1 MTAKHFTI
9 AIAGNPNCGKTALF
23 NALTGSRQHVG
34 NWPGVTVE
42 KKEGYFELGGRHIR
56 VVDLPGTYAIFANAE
71 DERAAVDYL
80 LSREADLIINI
91 VDATNIERNLFLTSQ
106 LADMHLPM
114 VIAVNMMDIAEHRGI
129 VLDLQALS
137 ETYGIPCIPLSA
149 VSDKSVM
156 NFVGEMAHVLAA
168 PMPLPKPMV
177 YADKVE
183 EAVKLLEPKVAPV
196 AKLLNADDR
205 WVALMYLGNE
215 KSYAD
220 KFAEAGVTIDKAEVT
235 RLLGEEPEFAM
246 AESRY
251 SKSHEVAKAVI
262 ESSRT
267 KKTLSDKI
275 DAVLLNRWAAL
286 PIFLVIMYL
295 VFWIA
300 VTIGSAFIDF
310 FDVLFG
316 AIFVDGLG
324 YVLTDVFHAPGF
336 VSAILADG
344 IGAGIQTVSTF
355 IPVIFFMFLCLSFL
369 EDSGYMAR
377 AAFVAD
383 RFMRFLGLPGRAFV
397 PMMVGF
403 GCGVPGIMGS
413 RVLESKR
420 ERFLTIFLVPF
431 MSCGARLPV
440 YALFAAAFF
449 GKMAGTVV
457 FLLYLA
463 GVLFAIAYG
472 LFLKKSLFQGQASN
486 FVMELPP
493 YHLPKFKS
501 LMIHCW
507 QRLRDYIWRAGKV
520 ITIAVA
526 VLGFLNSFGIVEKMY
541 VDVNGTETEIVKSEE
556 GYQMVK
562 ENEEGEAENV
572 ALPEGFVVDES
583 KISTANEFTAGNG
596 DSENSLLSVIG
607 KAITPVFEP
616 FGVEKENWPA
626 SVSLFTGLLAKEA
639 VIGTMNSLYSMVG
652 ENNSESGI
660 QNSESNENDKV
671 AKLEGESLPLAP
683 ATDAASAAPS
693 SGDTPQRPEASEE
706 SENVIAR
713 SDSAEAIFSPDS
725 SIAAAADSAAL
736 ASNVIPAT
744 EPESGTSEAA
754 PAEAA
759 PAEAPAEETVAEPA
773 EEEKPLIAGIDEC
786 PAEEEEEG
794 GAPDMKG
801 ALLEALG
808 SIPANLAEVF
818 GSLVDP
824 LGTSGEL
831 EGQEAAELKKETL
844 DKITDAKVL
853 TCEEF
858 AAIETF
864 GEEEEDEKTR
874 VAVFEKLAAAGLELS
889 EDEMGAL
896 EEGDLSET
904 ADIYANL
911 RSYFHNPDKD
921 GNPVDGF
928 NWQVFAFLIFILLYV
943 PCLAAMGV
951 VAREIGLG
959 LAILMATVQTLLAWA
974 VAVLLYQVPVGGNTT
989 WIVAAIVVLVGTG
1002 IFLKLFGI
1010 KANKEK
1016 RFED

>member
-1 MTAKHFTI
+1 MAARKLLTI

-23 NALTGSRQHVG
+23 NALTGARQHVG

-42 KKEGYFELGGRHIR
+42 KKEGYFELGDRQIR
-56 VVDLPGTYAIFANAE
+56 LVDLPGTYALFANAE

-80 LSREADLIINI
+80 LSREASLIINI
-91 VDATNIERNLFLTSQ
+91 VDATNLERNLFLTSQ
-106 LADMHLPM
+106 LADMKIPM
-114 VIAVNMMDIAEHRGI
+114 VIAVNMMDIAENRGI
-129 VLDLQALS
+129 QLDLDELS
-137 ETYGIPCIPLSA
+137 DFYGVPCIPLSA
-149 VSDKSVM
+149 VSEKSVT
-156 NFVGEMAHVLAA
+156 NFISQMGHVLAS
-168 PMPLPKPMV
+168 PMPVPKQIA

-183 EAVKLLEPKVAPV
+183 EAVKVLEPKVAPV
-196 AKLLNADDR
+196 AELLATDAR
-205 WVALMYLGNE
+205 WVSLMYLGNQ

-220 KFAEAGVTIDKAEVT
+220 KFAEAGVTLHKADVVKI
-235 RLLGEEPEFAM
+235 LGEEPEFAM
-246 AESRY
+246 AENRY
-251 SKSHEVAKAVI
+251 SIAHEVAGKAVV
-262 ESSRT
+262 EKRA
-267 KKTLSDKI
+267 KKTFSDKL

-324 YVLTDVFHAPGF
+324 YVLGDVLGCPSF
-336 VSAILADG
+336 VTAILADG

-463 GVLFAIAYG
+463 GVLFAVAYG

-520 ITIAVA
+520 ITLAVA

-541 VDVNGTETEIVKSEE
+541 VDVNGTETEIVKSED

-652 ENNSESGI
+652 ENE
-660 QNSESNENDKV
+660 EAAEE
-671 AKLEGESLPLAP
+671 AKPAEEPKAEAP
-683 ATDAASAAPS
+683 A
-693 SGDTPQRPEASEE
+693 PEQ
-706 SENVIAR
+706 V
-713 SDSAEAIFSPDS
+713 
-725 SIAAAADSAAL
+725 AAADSSAADTNK
-736 ASNVIPAT
+736 AAEPAA
-744 EPESGTSEAA
+744 EPAEVAAANDSAVVADSVVADSAAA
-754 PAEAA
+754 PAESAEAVAEVA
-759 PAEAPAEETVAEPA
+759 PA
-773 EEEKPLIAGIDEC
+773 EEKPLIVGIDEC

-794 GAPDMKG
+794 GAPDIKG
-801 ALLEALG
+801 AVLEALG

-818 GSLVDP
+818 GSLTDP
-824 LGTSGEL
+824 LGTTGEL

-853 TCEEF
+853 TCEEY

-874 VAVFEKLAAAGLELS
+874 EAVFAKLAAAGLELS

-911 RSYFHNPDKD
+911 RSYFHNPDKN

-959 LAILMATVQTLLAWA
+959 LAVLMATVQTILAWA
-974 VAVLLYQVPVGGNTT
+974 IAVLLYQVPVGGDAK

-1002 IFLKLFGI
+1002 VFLKLFGM

>member
-1 MTAKHFTI
+1 MAARKLLTI

-23 NALTGSRQHVG
+23 NALTGARQHVG

-42 KKEGYFELGGRHIR
+42 KKEGYFELGDRQIR
-56 VVDLPGTYAIFANAE
+56 LVDLPGTYALFANAE

-80 LSREADLIINI
+80 LSREASLIINI
-91 VDATNIERNLFLTSQ
+91 VDATNLERNLFLTSQ
-106 LADMHLPM
+106 LADMKIPM
-114 VIAVNMMDIAEHRGI
+114 VIAVNMMDIAENRGI
-129 VLDLQALS
+129 QLDLDELS
-137 ETYGIPCIPLSA
+137 DFYGVPCIPLSA
-149 VSDKSVM
+149 VSEKSVT
-156 NFVGEMAHVLAA
+156 NFISQMGHVLAS
-168 PMPLPKPMV
+168 PMPLPKQMV
-177 YADKVE
+177 YGDKVE
-183 EAVKLLEPKVAPV
+183 EAVKVLEPKVAPV
-196 AKLLNADDR
+196 AKLLDADAR
-205 WVALMYLGNE
+205 WVSLMYLGNE

-220 KFAEAGVTIDKAEVT
+220 KFAEAGVKLDKAEVVKI
-235 RLLGEEPEFAM
+235 LGEEPEFAM
-246 AESRY
+246 AENRY
-251 SKSHEVAKAVI
+251 SISHSVAGKATV
-262 ESSRT
+262 SVRT
-267 KKTLSDKI
+267 KKTFSDKL

-324 YVLTDVFHAPGF
+324 YLLGDVLGCPSF
-336 VSAILADG
+336 VTAVLADG

-520 ITIAVA
+520 ITLAVA

-541 VDVNGTETEIVKSEE
+541 VDVDGTATEIVQAED

-583 KISTANEFTAGNG
+583 KVVKSNEFTAGNG

-660 QNSESNENDKV
+660 QNSETNEDGKAAEPEQV
-671 AKLEGESLPLAP
+671 A
-683 ATDAASAAPS
+683 
-693 SGDTPQRPEASEE
+693 
-706 SENVIAR
+706 V
-713 SDSAEAIFSPDS
+713 
-725 SIAAAADSAAL
+725 ADSAATDSVK
-736 ASNVIPAT
+736 ADSTVAAVADSAAT
-744 EPESGTSEAA
+744 DSAVVAAAA
-754 PAEAA
+754 PAEGKA
-759 PAEAPAEETVAEPA
+759 TEPA
-773 EEEKPLIAGIDEC
+773 AEEKPLIAGIDEC

-794 GAPDMKG
+794 GAPDIKG
-801 ALLEALG
+801 AVLEALG

-818 GSLVDP
+818 GSLTDP
-824 LGTSGEL
+824 LGTTGEL

-853 TCEEF
+853 TCEEY

-874 VAVFEKLAAAGLELS
+874 EAVFAKLAAAGLELS

-904 ADIYANL
+904 MDIYANL
-911 RSYFHNPDKD
+911 RSYFHNPDKN

-974 VAVLLYQVPVGGNTT
+974 VAVLLYQVPVGGNVT

-1002 IFLKLFGI
+1002 IFLKLFGM

>member
-1 MTAKHFTI
+1 MAARKLLTI

-23 NALTGSRQHVG
+23 NALTGARQHVG

-42 KKEGYFELGGRHIR
+42 KKEGYFELGDRQIR
-56 VVDLPGTYAIFANAE
+56 LVDLPGTYALFANAE

-80 LSREADLIINI
+80 LSREASLIINI
-91 VDATNIERNLFLTSQ
+91 VDATNLERNLFLTSQ
-106 LADMHLPM
+106 LADMKIPM
-114 VIAVNMMDIAEHRGI
+114 VIAVNMMDIAENRGI
-129 VLDLQALS
+129 QLDLDELS
-137 ETYGIPCIPLSA
+137 DFYGVPCIPLSA
-149 VSDKSVM
+149 VSEKSVT
-156 NFVGEMAHVLAA
+156 NFISQMGHVLAS
-168 PMPLPKPMV
+168 PMPLPKQMV
-177 YADKVE
+177 YGDKVE
-183 EAVKLLEPKVAPV
+183 EAVKVLEPKVAPV
-196 AKLLNADDR
+196 AKLLDADAR
-205 WVALMYLGNE
+205 WVSLMYLGNQ

-220 KFAEAGVTIDKAEVT
+220 KFAEAGVKLDKAEVVKI
-235 RLLGEEPEFAM
+235 LGEEPEFAM
-246 AESRY
+246 AENRY
-251 SKSHEVAKAVI
+251 SISHSVAGKAIV
-262 ESSRT
+262 SARA
-267 KKTLSDKI
+267 KKTFSDKL

-324 YVLTDVFHAPGF
+324 YLLGDVLGCPSF
-336 VSAILADG
+336 VTAVLADG

-520 ITIAVA
+520 ITLAVA

-541 VDVNGTETEIVKSEE
+541 VDVDGKTTEIVQAED

-583 KISTANEFTAGNG
+583 KVVKSNEFTAGNG
-596 DSENSLLSVIG
+596 DSENSLLSTIG

-616 FGVEKENWPA
+616 FGVERENWPA

-652 ENNSESGI
+652 ENAEAPADGSTS
-660 QNSESNENDKV
+660 SATDKV
-671 AKLEGESLPLAP
+671 TEPAEVTVAKEKAEEPAP
-683 ATDAASAAPS
+683 EKVAVADSAATNS
-693 SGDTPQRPEASEE
+693 VKA
-706 SENVIAR
+706 
-713 SDSAEAIFSPDS
+713 DSTV
-725 SIAAAADSAAL
+725 AAADSAAADSAVVADSAA
-736 ASNVIPAT
+736 ASA
-744 EPESGTSEAA
+744 ESAEAVAKAA
-754 PAEAA
+754 PA
-759 PAEAPAEETVAEPA
+759 
-773 EEEKPLIAGIDEC
+773 EEKPLIVGIDEC

-794 GAPDMKG
+794 GAPDIKG
-801 ALLEALG
+801 AVLEALG

-818 GSLVDP
+818 GSLTDP
-824 LGTSGEL
+824 LGTTGEL

-853 TCEEF
+853 TCEEY

-874 VAVFEKLAAAGLELS
+874 EAVFAKLAAAGLELS

-904 ADIYANL
+904 MDIYANL
-911 RSYFHNPDKD
+911 RSYFHNPDKN

-959 LAILMATVQTLLAWA
+959 LAVLMATVQTLLAWA
-974 VAVLLYQVPVGGNTT
+974 VAVLLYQVPVGGNVT

>member
-1 MTAKHFTI
+1 MAARKLLTI

-23 NALTGSRQHVG
+23 NALTGARQHVG

-42 KKEGYFELGGRHIR
+42 KKEGYFELGDRQIR
-56 VVDLPGTYAIFANAE
+56 LVDLPGTYALFANAE

-80 LSREADLIINI
+80 LSREASLIINI
-91 VDATNIERNLFLTSQ
+91 VDATNLERNLFLTSQ
-106 LADMHLPM
+106 LADMKIPM
-114 VIAVNMMDIAEHRGI
+114 VIAVNMMDIAENRGI
-129 VLDLQALS
+129 QLDLDELS
-137 ETYGIPCIPLSA
+137 DFYGVPCIPLSA
-149 VSDKSVM
+149 VSEKSVT
-156 NFVGEMAHVLAA
+156 NFISQMGHVLAS
-168 PMPLPKPMV
+168 PMPVPKQIA

-183 EAVKLLEPKVAPV
+183 EAVKVLEPKVAPV
-196 AKLLNADDR
+196 AELLATDAR
-205 WVALMYLGNE
+205 WVSLMYLGNQ

-220 KFAEAGVTIDKAEVT
+220 KFAEAGVTLHKADVVKI
-235 RLLGEEPEFAM
+235 LGEEPEFAM
-246 AESRY
+246 AENRY
-251 SKSHEVAKAVI
+251 SIAHEVAGKAVV
-262 ESSRT
+262 EKRA
-267 KKTLSDKI
+267 KKTFSDKL

-310 FDVLFG
+310 FDTLFG

-336 VSAILADG
+336 VAAILADG

-463 GVLFAIAYG
+463 GVLFAVAYG

-493 YHLPKFKS
+493 YHLPKVKS

-520 ITIAVA
+520 ITLAVA
-526 VLGFLNSFGIVEKMY
+526 ILGFLNSFGIVEK
-541 VDVNGTETEIVKSEE
+541 
-556 GYQMVK
+556 
-562 ENEEGEAENV
+562 A
-572 ALPEGFVVDES
+572 VDENAP
-583 KISTANEFTAGNG
+583 TNEPAGFEFTAGNG

-639 VIGTMNSLYSMVG
+639 VIGTMNSLYSMAG
-652 ENNSESGI
+652 DEDERTLASSLQTRDER
-660 QNSESNENDKV
+660 DV
-671 AKLEGESLPLAP
+671 AKPEGEGLPLAP
-683 ATDAASAAPS
+683 ATDAASATPS
-693 SGDTPQRPEASEE
+693 SGDTPQRPEASEGS
-706 SENVIAR
+706 SEVAATT
-713 SDSAEAIFSPDS
+713 DSAV
-725 SIAAAADSAAL
+725 AAPDSAATDT
-736 ASNVIPAT
+736 NKVT
-744 EPESGTSEAA
+744 
-754 PAEAA
+754 
-759 PAEAPAEETVAEPA
+759 EPA
-773 EEEKPLIAGIDEC
+773 EVTVPEEKPLIVGIDEC

-794 GAPDMKG
+794 GAPDIKG
-801 ALLEALG
+801 AFLEALG
-808 SIPANLAEVF
+808 SIPENLVAVF
-818 GSLVDP
+818 GRLLDP
-824 LGTSGEL
+824 LETSGKLSE
-831 EGQEAAELKKETL
+831 QEAAELKKETL

-853 TCEEF
+853 TCEEY

-874 VAVFEKLAAAGLELS
+874 EAVFAKLAAAGLELS

-911 RSYFHNPDKD
+911 RSYFHNPDKN

-959 LAILMATVQTLLAWA
+959 LAVLMATVQTILAWA
-974 VAVLLYQVPVGGNTT
+974 VAVLLYQVPVGGDTK
-989 WIVAAIVVLVGTG
+989 WIVAAIVALVGTG
-1002 IFLKLFGI
+1002 IFLKLFGM

>member
-1 MTAKHFTI
+1 MAARKLLTI

-23 NALTGSRQHVG
+23 NALTGARQHVG

-42 KKEGYFELGGRHIR
+42 KKEGYFELGDRQIR
-56 VVDLPGTYAIFANAE
+56 LVDLPGTYALFANAE

-80 LSREADLIINI
+80 LSREASLIINI
-91 VDATNIERNLFLTSQ
+91 VDATNLERNLFLTSQ
-106 LADMHLPM
+106 LADMKIPM
-114 VIAVNMMDIAEHRGI
+114 VIAVNMMDIAENRGI
-129 VLDLQALS
+129 QLDLDELS
-137 ETYGIPCIPLSA
+137 DFYGVPCIPLSA
-149 VSDKSVM
+149 VSEKSVT
-156 NFVGEMAHVLAA
+156 NFISQMGHVLAR
-168 PMPLPKPMV
+168 PMPLPKQMV
-177 YADKVE
+177 YGDKVE
-183 EAVKLLEPKVAPV
+183 EAVKVLEPKVAPV
-196 AKLLNADDR
+196 AKLLDADSR
-205 WVALMYLGNE
+205 WVSLMYLGNE

-220 KFAEAGVTIDKAEVT
+220 KFAEAGVKLDKAEVVKI
-235 RLLGEEPEFAM
+235 LGEEPEFAM
-246 AESRY
+246 AENRY
-251 SKSHEVAKAVI
+251 SISHEVAGKATV
-262 ESSRT
+262 SVRT
-267 KKTLSDKI
+267 KKTFSDKL

-286 PIFLVIMYL
+286 PIFLVVMYL

-324 YVLTDVFHAPGF
+324 YLLGDVLGCPSF
-336 VSAILADG
+336 VTAILADG

-541 VDVNGTETEIVKSEE
+541 VDIDGTATEIVQAED

-562 ENEEGEAENV
+562 ENEAGEAENV

-583 KISTANEFTAGNG
+583 KVVKSNEFTAGNG
-596 DSENSLLSVIG
+596 DSENSLLSIIG

-616 FGVEKENWPA
+616 FGVERENWPA

-639 VIGTMNSLYSMVG
+639 VIGTMNSLYSMAG

-660 QNSESNENDKV
+660 QNSESNEDGK
-671 AKLEGESLPLAP
+671 A
-683 ATDAASAAPS
+683 
-693 SGDTPQRPEASEE
+693 
-706 SENVIAR
+706 
-713 SDSAEAIFSPDS
+713 
-725 SIAAAADSAAL
+725 
-736 ASNVIPAT
+736 
-744 EPESGTSEAA
+744 
-754 PAEAA
+754 
-759 PAEAPAEETVAEPA
+759 AEPA
-773 EEEKPLIAGIDEC
+773 ADASTSSATDKPLIAGIDEC
-786 PAEEEEEG
+786 PAEEEEG
-794 GAPDMKG
+794 GAPDIKG
-801 ALLEALG
+801 AVLEALG

-818 GSLVDP
+818 GSLTDP
-824 LGTSGEL
+824 LGTTGEL

-853 TCEEF
+853 TCEEY

-874 VAVFEKLAAAGLELS
+874 EAVFAKLAAAGLELS
-889 EDEMGAL
+889 EDEMLAL

-911 RSYFHNPDKD
+911 RSYFHNPDKN

-959 LAILMATVQTLLAWA
+959 LAILMATVQTILAWA
-974 VAVLLYQVPVGGNTT
+974 VAVLLYQVPVGGDTK
-989 WIVAAIVVLVGTG
+989 WIVAAIAVLVGTG
-1002 IFLKLFGI
+1002 IFLKLFGM

>member
-1 MTAKHFTI
+1 
-9 AIAGNPNCGKTALF
+9 
-23 NALTGSRQHVG
+23 
-34 NWPGVTVE
+34 
-42 KKEGYFELGGRHIR
+42 
-56 VVDLPGTYAIFANAE
+56 
-71 DERAAVDYL
+71 
-80 LSREADLIINI
+80 
-91 VDATNIERNLFLTSQ
+91 
-106 LADMHLPM
+106 
-114 VIAVNMMDIAEHRGI
+114 
-129 VLDLQALS
+129 
-137 ETYGIPCIPLSA
+137 
-149 VSDKSVM
+149 
-156 NFVGEMAHVLAA
+156 
-168 PMPLPKPMV
+168 
-177 YADKVE
+177 
-183 EAVKLLEPKVAPV
+183 
-196 AKLLNADDR
+196 
-205 WVALMYLGNE
+205 MYLGNQ

-220 KFAEAGVTIDKAEVT
+220 KFAEAGVKLDKAEVVKI
-235 RLLGEEPEFAM
+235 LGEEPEFAM
-246 AESRY
+246 AENRY
-251 SKSHEVAKAVI
+251 SISHEVAGKATV
-262 ESSRT
+262 SVRT
-267 KKTLSDKI
+267 KKTFSDKL

-286 PIFLVIMYL
+286 PIFLVVMYL

-324 YVLTDVFHAPGF
+324 YLLGDVLGCPSF
-336 VSAILADG
+336 VTAVLADG

-520 ITIAVA
+520 ITLAVA
-526 VLGFLNSFGIVEKMY
+526 VLGFLNSFGIVEKA
-541 VDVNGTETEIVKSEE
+541 VDDASTGSATETEQS
-556 GYQMVK
+556 
-562 ENEEGEAENV
+562 A
-572 ALPEGFVVDES
+572 GF
-583 KISTANEFTAGNG
+583 EFTAGNG
-596 DSENSLLSVIG
+596 DSENSLLSIIG

-616 FGVEKENWPA
+616 FGVERENWPA

-639 VIGTMNSLYSMVG
+639 VIGTMNSLYSMAG

-660 QNSESNENDKV
+660 QNSESNE
-671 AKLEGESLPLAP
+671 EGKA
-683 ATDAASAAPS
+683 
-693 SGDTPQRPEASEE
+693 
-706 SENVIAR
+706 
-713 SDSAEAIFSPDS
+713 
-725 SIAAAADSAAL
+725 
-736 ASNVIPAT
+736 
-744 EPESGTSEAA
+744 
-754 PAEAA
+754 
-759 PAEAPAEETVAEPA
+759 AEPA
-773 EEEKPLIAGIDEC
+773 ADASTSSATDKPLIAGIDEC
-786 PAEEEEEG
+786 PAEEEEG
-794 GAPDMKG
+794 GAPDIKG
-801 ALLEALG
+801 AVLEALG

-818 GSLVDP
+818 GSLTDP
-824 LGTSGEL
+824 LGTTGEL
-831 EGQEAAELKKETL
+831 EDQEAAELKKETL

-853 TCEEF
+853 TCEEY

-864 GEEEEDEKTR
+864 GEEKVDEKTR
-874 VAVFEKLAAAGLELS
+874 EAVFAKLAAAGLELS
-889 EDEMGAL
+889 EDEMLAL

-911 RSYFHNPDKD
+911 RSYFHNPDKN

-974 VAVLLYQVPVGGNTT
+974 VAVLLYQVPVGGNVT

-1002 IFLKLFGI
+1002 IFLKLFGM

>member
-1 MTAKHFTI
+1 MAARKLLTI

-23 NALTGSRQHVG
+23 NALTGARQHVG

-42 KKEGYFELGGRHIR
+42 KKEGYFELGDRQIR
-56 VVDLPGTYAIFANAE
+56 LVDLPGTYALFANAE

-80 LSREADLIINI
+80 LSREASLIINI
-91 VDATNIERNLFLTSQ
+91 VDATNLERNLFLTSQ
-106 LADMHLPM
+106 LADMKIPM
-114 VIAVNMMDIAEHRGI
+114 VIAVNMMDIAENRGI
-129 VLDLQALS
+129 QLDLDELS
-137 ETYGIPCIPLSA
+137 DFYGVPCIPLSA
-149 VSDKSVM
+149 VSEKSVT
-156 NFVGEMAHVLAA
+156 NFISQMGHVLAS
-168 PMPLPKPMV
+168 PMPLPKQMV
-177 YADKVE
+177 YGDKVE
-183 EAVKLLEPKVAPV
+183 EAVKVLEPKVAPV
-196 AKLLNADDR
+196 AKLLDAEAR
-205 WVALMYLGNE
+205 WVSLMYLGNE

-220 KFAEAGVTIDKAEVT
+220 KFAEAGVKLDKAEVVKI
-235 RLLGEEPEFAM
+235 LGEEPEFAM
-246 AESRY
+246 AENRY
-251 SKSHEVAKAVI
+251 SIAHEVAGKAIV
-262 ESSRT
+262 SARA
-267 KKTLSDKI
+267 KKTFSDKL

-324 YVLTDVFHAPGF
+324 YVLGDVLGCPSF
-336 VSAILADG
+336 VTAILADG

-463 GVLFAIAYG
+463 GVLFAVAYG

-520 ITIAVA
+520 ITVAVA

-541 VDVNGTETEIVKSEE
+541 VNVNGTETEIVKSEE

-583 KISTANEFTAGNG
+583 KVVKANEFTAGNG
-596 DSENSLLSVIG
+596 DSENSLLSTIG

-652 ENNSESGI
+652 ENAE
-660 QNSESNENDKV
+660 
-671 AKLEGESLPLAP
+671 AP
-683 ATDAASAAPS
+683 ADGKAAEPVEEPKAEEPAPE
-693 SGDTPQRPEASEE
+693 QA
-706 SENVIAR
+706 
-713 SDSAEAIFSPDS
+713 
-725 SIAAAADSAAL
+725 AAAADSAKADS
-736 ASNVIPAT
+736 AVAEVAAADSAAT
-744 EPESGTSEAA
+744 DSAVVADSAAA
-754 PAEAA
+754 PAESAEVVAEAA
-759 PAEAPAEETVAEPA
+759 PAEAPAEE
-773 EEEKPLIAGIDEC
+773 KPLIVGIDEC

-794 GAPDMKG
+794 GAPDIKG
-801 ALLEALG
+801 AFLEAIG

-818 GSLVDP
+818 GSLTDP
-824 LGTSGEL
+824 LGTTGEL

-853 TCEEF
+853 TCEEY

-874 VAVFEKLAAAGLELS
+874 EAVFAKLAAAGLELS

-911 RSYFHNPDKD
+911 RSYFHN
-921 GNPVDGF
+921 GGHDGF

-959 LAILMATVQTLLAWA
+959 LAVLMATVQTLLAWA
-974 VAVLLYQVPVGGNTT
+974 VAVLLYQVPVGGDAK

>member
-1 MTAKHFTI
+1 MAARKLLTI

-23 NALTGSRQHVG
+23 NALTGARQHVG

-42 KKEGYFELGGRHIR
+42 KKEGYFELGDRQIR
-56 VVDLPGTYAIFANAE
+56 LVDLPGTYALFANAE

-80 LSREADLIINI
+80 LSREASLIINI
-91 VDATNIERNLFLTSQ
+91 VDATNLERNLFLTSQ
-106 LADMHLPM
+106 LADMKIPM
-114 VIAVNMMDIAEHRGI
+114 VIAVNMMDIAENRGI
-129 VLDLQALS
+129 QLDLDELS
-137 ETYGIPCIPLSA
+137 DVYGVPCIPLSA
-149 VSDKSVM
+149 VSEKSVT
-156 NFVGEMAHVLAA
+156 NFISQMGHVLAS
-168 PMPLPKPMV
+168 PMPLPKQMV
-177 YADKVE
+177 YGDKIE
-183 EAVKLLEPKVAPV
+183 ETVKVLEPKVATV
-196 AKLLNADDR
+196 AKLLDADAR
-205 WVALMYLGNE
+205 WVSLMYLGNQN
-215 KSYAD
+215 SYAD
-220 KFAEAGVTIDKAEVT
+220 KFAEAGVKINKADVT
-235 RLLGEEPEFAM
+235 KILGEEPEFAM
-246 AESRY
+246 AENRY
-251 SKSHEVAKAVI
+251 SISHSVAGKAIVAAR
-262 ESSRT
+262 E
-267 KKTLSDKI
+267 KKTFSDKL

-295 VFWIA
+295 VFWVA

-324 YVLTDVFHAPGF
+324 YVLTDVLHAPGF

-463 GVLFAIAYG
+463 GVLFAVAYG

-520 ITIAVA
+520 ITLAVA
-526 VLGFLNSFGIVEKMY
+526 ILGFLNSFGIVEK
-541 VDVNGTETEIVKSEE
+541 
-556 GYQMVK
+556 
-562 ENEEGEAENV
+562 A
-572 ALPEGFVVDES
+572 VDEN
-583 KISTANEFTAGNG
+583 APADEPAGFEFTAGNG
-596 DSENSLLSVIG
+596 DSENSLLSTIG

-639 VIGTMNSLYSMVG
+639 VIGTMNSLYSMAG
-652 ENNSESGI
+652 ENAE
-660 QNSESNENDKV
+660 
-671 AKLEGESLPLAP
+671 AP
-683 ATDAASAAPS
+683 AEEPKAEEPAAEP
-693 SGDTPQRPEASEE
+693 
-706 SENVIAR
+706 
-713 SDSAEAIFSPDS
+713 AEV
-725 SIAAAADSAAL
+725 AAADSAATDS
-736 ASNVIPAT
+736 A
-744 EPESGTSEAA
+744 AA
-754 PAEAA
+754 PAESAEVVAEAA
-759 PAEAPAEETVAEPA
+759 PAEEAAAEPA
-773 EEEKPLIAGIDEC
+773 AEEKPLIVGIDEC
-786 PAEEEEEG
+786 PVEEEEEG
-794 GAPDMKG
+794 GAPDIKG
-801 ALLEALG
+801 AVLEALG
-808 SIPANLAEVF
+808 SIPANLSEVF
-818 GSLVDP
+818 GSLTDI
-824 LGTSGEL
+824 LGTAGEL

-858 AAIETF
+858 AAIATF

-874 VAVFEKLAAAGLELS
+874 EAVFEKLAAAGITLN

-911 RSYFHNPDKD
+911 RSYFHNPDKN

-959 LAILMATVQTLLAWA
+959 LAILMATVQTILAWA
-974 VAVLLYQVPVGGNTT
+974 VAVLLYQVPVGGDTK
-989 WIVAAIVVLVGTG
+989 WIVAAIVALVGTG
-1002 IFLKLFGI
+1002 IFLKLFGM

>member
-1 MTAKHFTI
+1 MAARKLLTI

-23 NALTGSRQHVG
+23 NALTGARQHVG

-42 KKEGYFELGGRHIR
+42 KKEGYFELGDRQIR
-56 VVDLPGTYAIFANAE
+56 LVDLPGTYALFANAE

-80 LSREADLIINI
+80 LSREASLIINI
-91 VDATNIERNLFLTSQ
+91 VDATNLERNLFLTSQ
-106 LADMHLPM
+106 LADMKIPM
-114 VIAVNMMDIAEHRGI
+114 VIAVNMMDIAENRGI
-129 VLDLQALS
+129 QLDLDELS
-137 ETYGIPCIPLSA
+137 DFYGVPCIPLSA
-149 VSDKSVM
+149 VSEKSVT
-156 NFVGEMAHVLAA
+156 NFISQMGHVLAS
-168 PMPLPKPMV
+168 PMPLPKQMV
-177 YADKVE
+177 YGDKVE
-183 EAVKLLEPKVAPV
+183 EAVKILEPKVAPV
-196 AKLLNADDR
+196 AKLLDADSR
-205 WVALMYLGNE
+205 WVSLMYLGNQ

-220 KFAEAGVTIDKAEVT
+220 KFAEAGVKLDKAEVVKI
-235 RLLGEEPEFAM
+235 LGEEPEFAM
-246 AESRY
+246 AENRY
-251 SKSHEVAKAVI
+251 SISHEVAGKAIV
-262 ESSRT
+262 SARA
-267 KKTLSDKI
+267 KKTFSDKL

-324 YVLTDVFHAPGF
+324 YLLGDVLGCPSF
-336 VSAILADG
+336 VTAVLADG

-520 ITIAVA
+520 ITLAVA
-526 VLGFLNSFGIVEKMY
+526 VLGFLNSFGIVEKA
-541 VDVNGTETEIVKSEE
+541 VDDASTGSATETEQS
-556 GYQMVK
+556 
-562 ENEEGEAENV
+562 A
-572 ALPEGFVVDES
+572 GF
-583 KISTANEFTAGNG
+583 EFTAGNG
-596 DSENSLLSVIG
+596 DSENSLLSIIG

-616 FGVEKENWPA
+616 FGVERENWPA

-639 VIGTMNSLYSMVG
+639 VIGTMNSLYSMAG

-660 QNSESNENDKV
+660 QNSESNE
-671 AKLEGESLPLAP
+671 EGKA
-683 ATDAASAAPS
+683 
-693 SGDTPQRPEASEE
+693 
-706 SENVIAR
+706 
-713 SDSAEAIFSPDS
+713 
-725 SIAAAADSAAL
+725 
-736 ASNVIPAT
+736 
-744 EPESGTSEAA
+744 
-754 PAEAA
+754 
-759 PAEAPAEETVAEPA
+759 AEPA
-773 EEEKPLIAGIDEC
+773 ADASTSSATDKPLIAGIDEC
-786 PAEEEEEG
+786 PAEEEEG
-794 GAPDMKG
+794 GAPDIKG
-801 ALLEALG
+801 AVLEALG

-818 GSLVDP
+818 GSLTDP
-824 LGTSGEL
+824 LGTTGEL
-831 EGQEAAELKKETL
+831 EDQEAAELKKETL

-853 TCEEF
+853 TCEEY

-864 GEEEEDEKTR
+864 GEEKVDEKTR
-874 VAVFEKLAAAGLELS
+874 EAVFAKLAAAGLELS
-889 EDEMGAL
+889 EDEMLAL

-911 RSYFHNPDKD
+911 RSYFHNPDKN

-974 VAVLLYQVPVGGNTT
+974 VAVLLYQVPVGGNVT

-1002 IFLKLFGI
+1002 IFLKLFGM

>member
-1 MTAKHFTI
+1 MAARKLLTI

-23 NALTGSRQHVG
+23 NALTGARQHVG

-42 KKEGYFELGGRHIR
+42 KKEGYFELGDRQIR
-56 VVDLPGTYAIFANAE
+56 LVDLPGTYALFANAE

-80 LSREADLIINI
+80 LSREASLIINI
-91 VDATNIERNLFLTSQ
+91 VDATNLERNLFLTSQ
-106 LADMHLPM
+106 LADMNIPM
-114 VIAVNMMDIAEHRGI
+114 VIAVNMMDIAEKRGI
-129 VLDLQALS
+129 QLDLDELS
-137 ETYGIPCIPLSA
+137 DVYGVPCIPLSA
-149 VSDKSVM
+149 VSEKSVT
-156 NFVGEMAHVLAA
+156 NFISQMGHVLAS
-168 PMPLPKPMV
+168 PMPLPKKIT
-177 YADKVE
+177 YGDKIE
-183 EAVKLLEPKVAPV
+183 EAVKALEPKVATV
-196 AKLLNADDR
+196 AKLLATDAR

-220 KFAEAGVTIDKAEVT
+220 KFAEAGVKLDKDEIVKI
-235 RLLGEEPEFAM
+235 LGEEPEFAM
-246 AESRY
+246 AENRY
-251 SKSHEVAKAVI
+251 SISHSVAGKAAV
-262 ESSRT
+262 STRT
-267 KKTLSDKI
+267 KKTFSDKL

-324 YVLTDVFHAPGF
+324 YVLTDVLHAPGF

-403 GCGVPGIMGS
+403 GCSVPGIMGS

-449 GKMAGTVV
+449 GKQAGTVV
-457 FLLYLA
+457 FLLYLS
-463 GVLFAIAYG
+463 GVIFAVLYG

-507 QRLRDYIWRAGKV
+507 QRLRDYVWRAGKV
-520 ITIAVA
+520 ITLAVA
-526 VLGFLNSFGIVEKMY
+526 ILGFLNSFGIVEK
-541 VDVNGTETEIVKSEE
+541 
-556 GYQMVK
+556 
-562 ENEEGEAENV
+562 A
-572 ALPEGFVVDES
+572 VDENAP
-583 KISTANEFTAGNG
+583 ANEPAGFEFTAGNG

-639 VIGTMNSLYSMVG
+639 VIGTMNSLYSM
-652 ENNSESGI
+652 
-660 QNSESNENDKV
+660 
-671 AKLEGESLPLAP
+671 AGESE
-683 ATDAASAAPS
+683 DAGS
-693 SGDTPQRPEASEE
+693 
-706 SENVIAR
+706 
-713 SDSAEAIFSPDS
+713 
-725 SIAAAADSAAL
+725 
-736 ASNVIPAT
+736 
-744 EPESGTSEAA
+744 
-754 PAEAA
+754 
-759 PAEAPAEETVAEPA
+759 
-773 EEEKPLIAGIDEC
+773 C
-786 PAEEEEEG
+786 PVAEEEEEG
-794 GAPDMKG
+794 GAPDIKG
-801 ALLEALG
+801 AVLEALG

-818 GSLVDP
+818 GSLTDP

-844 DKITDAKVL
+844 DKIEGAKVL

-858 AAIETF
+858 AAIATF
-864 GEEEEDEKTR
+864 GEEEEAEKTR
-874 VAVFEKLAAAGLELS
+874 EAVFEKLAAAGLELS

-911 RSYFHNPDKD
+911 RSYFHNPDKN

-989 WIVAAIVVLVGTG
+989 WIVAAIAVLVGTG
-1002 IFLKLFGI
+1002 IFLKVFGM

>member
-1 MTAKHFTI
+1 MAPKLFTI

-23 NALTGSRQHVG
+23 NALTGARQSVG

-42 KKEGYFELGGRHIR
+42 KKEGFFELGNQHIR

-80 LSREADLIINI
+80 LTREADLIINI
-91 VDATNIERNLFLTSQ
+91 IDASNIERNLFLTSQ
-106 LADMHLPM
+106 LVDMQIPM
-114 VIAVNMMDIAEHRGI
+114 VIAANMIDIAEKRGLH
-129 VLDLQALS
+129 LDLDILA
-137 ETYGIPCIPLSA
+137 ERFGVPVIPLSA
-149 VSDKSVM
+149 VNERSIT
-156 NFVGEMAHVLAA
+156 NFISEMAHVVAGKK
-168 PMPLPKPMV
+168 MTPKAID
-177 YADKVE
+177 YGEKVE
-183 EAVKLLEPKVAPV
+183 AAVKYLEPKVELV
-196 AKLLNADDR
+196 AKLLDADAR
-205 WVALMYLGNE
+205 WVSLMYLGNE

-220 KFAEAGVTIDKAEVT
+220 KFAEAKVQINKDEVT
-235 RLLGEEPEFAM
+235 KMLDEESEFAM
-246 AESRY
+246 ADARY
-251 SKSHEVAKAVI
+251 SLAHDIASKTILSNR
-262 ESSRT
+262 S
-267 KKTLSDKI
+267 KKTWSDKL
-275 DAVLLNRWAAL
+275 DSVLLNRWASL
-286 PIFLVIMYL
+286 PIFLLVMYL
-295 VFWIA
+295 VFWVA

-324 YVLTDVFHAPGF
+324 YLLTDVLHAPGF

-449 GKMAGTVV
+449 GAQAGTVV
-457 FLLYLA
+457 FALYLA
-463 GVLFAIAYG
+463 GVLFAIVYG
-472 LFLKKSLFQGQASN
+472 LILRRSLFVGEASN

-501 LMIHCW
+501 LMIHSW
-507 QRLRDYIWRAGKV
+507 LRLRDYIIRAGKV

-526 VLGFLNSFGIVEKMY
+526 ILGFLNSFGFVDKLYTEINGEK
-541 VDVNGTETEIVKSEE
+541 TEIVKSEE
-556 GYQMVK
+556 GYAMVQDEK
-562 ENEEGEAENV
+562 EV
-572 ALPEGFVVDES
+572 PLPEGVVIDES
-583 KISTANEFTAGNG
+583 KVSTETEFTAGNG
-596 DSENSLLSVIG
+596 DSENSLLSSIG
-607 KAITPVFEP
+607 KAITPIFEP
-616 FGVEKENWPA
+616 FGVESNNWPA

-652 ENNSESGI
+652 PGDAAAEAETPKAPEAATAAPEKPVETVVADSSVVD
-660 QNSESNENDKV
+660 SAKV
-671 AKLEGESLPLAP
+671 AVA
-683 ATDAASAAPS
+683 
-693 SGDTPQRPEASEE
+693 
-706 SENVIAR
+706 
-713 SDSAEAIFSPDS
+713 DSAVADS
-725 SIAAAADSAAL
+725 AVVADSAA
-736 ASNVIPAT
+736 AEQAA
-744 EPESGTSEAA
+744 ES
-754 PAEAA
+754 
-759 PAEAPAEETVAEPA
+759 AEAPADGSASSPT
-773 EEEKPLIAGIDEC
+773 EKVLIAGVDEC

-794 GAPDMKG
+794 GAPDILG
-801 ALLEALG
+801 AFKEALG
-808 SIPANLAEVF
+808 TIPENLSEVF
-818 GSLVDP
+818 GSLTDI

-831 EGQEAAELKKETL
+831 EAQNAAELKKVTL
-844 DKITDAKVL
+844 DKILDAKAI
-853 TCEEF
+853 TCEEY
-858 AAIETF
+858 ASIETF
-864 GEEEEDEKTR
+864 SEDEGADKAR
-874 VAVFEKLAAAGLELS
+874 EEVFAKLAAAGLTLS
-889 EDEMGAL
+889 EDEIGAL

-951 VAREIGLG
+951 VVREIGLG
-959 LAILMATVQTLLAWA
+959 LGVLMAVVQTVLAWA
-974 VAVLLYQVPVGGNTT
+974 VSILLYQIPVGGDKF
-989 WIVAAIVVLVGTG
+989 WIVCSIVVLVATFA
-1002 IFLKLFGI
+1002 FLKLFGMS
-1010 KANKEK
+1010 ANKK
-1016 RFED
+1016 GRFED

>member
-1 MTAKHFTI
+1 MAARKLFTI

-23 NALTGSRQHVG
+23 NALTGARQHVG

-42 KKEGYFELGGRHIR
+42 KKEGYFELGDRQIR
-56 VVDLPGTYAIFANAE
+56 LVDLPGTYAIFANAE

-80 LSREADLIINI
+80 LSREASLIINI
-91 VDATNIERNLFLTSQ
+91 VDATNLERNLFLTSQ
-106 LADMHLPM
+106 LADMHIPM
-114 VIAVNMMDIAEHRGI
+114 VIAVNMMDIAERRG
-129 VLDLQALS
+129 VQLDLDELS
-137 ETYGIPCIPLSA
+137 DYYGVPCIPLSA
-149 VSDKSVM
+149 VSEKSVT
-156 NFVGEMAHVLAA
+156 NFISQMAHVLAS
-168 PMPLPKPMV
+168 PMPLPKPMT
-177 YADKVE
+177 YGDKIE
-183 EAVKLLEPKVAPV
+183 EAVKVLEPKVAPV
-196 AKLLNADDR
+196 AKLLDADDR
-205 WVALMYLGNE
+205 WVSLMYLGNE

-220 KFAEAGVTIDKAEVT
+220 KFAEAGVQIDKAEIT
-235 RLLGEEPEFAM
+235 KILGEEPEFAM

-251 SKSHEVAKAVI
+251 SISHGVAGKAIV
-262 ESSRT
+262 SSRT
-267 KKTLSDKI
+267 KKTFSDKL

-286 PIFLVIMYL
+286 PIFLLVMYL

-324 YVLTDVFHAPGF
+324 HVLTDVLHAPGF

-520 ITIAVA
+520 ITLAVA

-639 VIGTMNSLYSMVG
+639 VIGTMNSLYSMAG
-652 ENNSESGI
+652 ENGEDPA
-660 QNSESNENDKV
+660 EEAKPAEEPKV
-671 AKLEGESLPLAP
+671 EEPAP
-683 ATDAASAAPS
+683 E
-693 SGDTPQRPEASEE
+693 Q
-706 SENVIAR
+706 V
-713 SDSAEAIFSPDS
+713 
-725 SIAAAADSAAL
+725 AAADTTANDTNKVAEPAAETAEVASVDSAATDS
-736 ASNVIPAT
+736 AVA
-744 EPESGTSEAA
+744 
-754 PAEAA
+754 AEAA
-759 PAEAPAEETVAEPA
+759 PAEAPAEE
-773 EEEKPLIAGIDEC
+773 KPLIAGVDEC

-794 GAPDMKG
+794 GAPDIKG

-818 GSLVDP
+818 GSLTDP

-831 EGQEAAELKKETL
+831 EGQEAAEHKKETL
-844 DKITDAKVL
+844 DKILDAKVL

-864 GEEEEDEKTR
+864 GEEAEDEKTR
-874 VAVFEKLAAAGLELS
+874 VAVFAKLAAAGLELS

-989 WIVAAIVVLVGTG
+989 WIVAAIVVLIGTG
-1002 IFLKLFGI
+1002 IFLKLFGM

>member
-1 MTAKHFTI
+1 MAARKLLTI

-23 NALTGSRQHVG
+23 NALTGARQHVG

-42 KKEGYFELGGRHIR
+42 KKEGYFELGDRQIR
-56 VVDLPGTYAIFANAE
+56 LVDLPGTYALFANAE

-80 LSREADLIINI
+80 LSREASLIINI
-91 VDATNIERNLFLTSQ
+91 VDATNLERNLFLTSQ
-106 LADMHLPM
+106 LADMHIPM
-114 VIAVNMMDIAEHRGI
+114 VIAVNMMDIAENRGI
-129 VLDLQALS
+129 QLDLDELS
-137 ETYGIPCIPLSA
+137 DVYGVPCIPLSA
-149 VSDKSVM
+149 VSEKSVT
-156 NFVGEMAHVLAA
+156 NFISQMGHVLAS
-168 PMPLPKPMV
+168 PMPLPKQMV
-177 YADKVE
+177 YGDKIE
-183 EAVKLLEPKVAPV
+183 EAVKVLELKVATV
-196 AKLLNADDR
+196 AKLLATDAR
-205 WVALMYLGNE
+205 WVALMYLGNQN
-215 KSYAD
+215 SYAD
-220 KFAEAGVTIDKAEVT
+220 KFAEAGVKINKADVT
-235 RLLGEEPEFAM
+235 KILGEEPEFAM
-246 AESRY
+246 AENRY
-251 SKSHEVAKAVI
+251 SISHSVAGKAIVAAR
-262 ESSRT
+262 E
-267 KKTLSDKI
+267 KKTFSDKL

-295 VFWIA
+295 VFWVA

-324 YVLTDVFHAPGF
+324 YVLTDVLHAPGF

-463 GVLFAIAYG
+463 GVLFAVAYG

-520 ITIAVA
+520 ITLAVA
-526 VLGFLNSFGIVEKMY
+526 ILGFLNSFGIVEKAA
-541 VDVNGTETEIVKSEE
+541 D
-556 GYQMVK
+556 
-562 ENEEGEAENV
+562 ENAPADEPA
-572 ALPEGFVVDES
+572 GF
-583 KISTANEFTAGNG
+583 EFTAGNG
-596 DSENSLLSVIG
+596 DSENSLLSTIG

-639 VIGTMNSLYSMVG
+639 VIGTMNSLYSMAG
-652 ENNSESGI
+652 EN
-660 QNSESNENDKV
+660 
-671 AKLEGESLPLAP
+671 
-683 ATDAASAAPS
+683 
-693 SGDTPQRPEASEE
+693 
-706 SENVIAR
+706 
-713 SDSAEAIFSPDS
+713 
-725 SIAAAADSAAL
+725 
-736 ASNVIPAT
+736 
-744 EPESGTSEAA
+744 
-754 PAEAA
+754 
-759 PAEAPAEETVAEPA
+759 AEAPAEEPKAEEPAAETPATEAPAPEQVAAVADSANADSAVADTNKAAEPAAEPA
-773 EEEKPLIAGIDEC
+773 EVAVADSAATDSAVVADSAAAPAETAEAAEEKAEEEKVLIAGVDEC

-794 GAPDMKG
+794 GAPDIKG
-801 ALLEALG
+801 AVLEALG
-808 SIPANLAEVF
+808 SIPANLSEVF
-818 GSLVDP
+818 GSLTDI
-824 LGTSGEL
+824 LGTAGEL

-853 TCEEF
+853 TCEEY

-874 VAVFEKLAAAGLELS
+874 VAVFEKLAAAGLTLD

-911 RSYFHNPDKD
+911 RSYFHNPDKN

-959 LAILMATVQTLLAWA
+959 LAILMATVQTILAWA
-974 VAVLLYQVPVGGNTT
+974 VAVLLYQVPVGGDTK
-989 WIVAAIVVLVGTG
+989 WIVAAIVALVGTG
-1002 IFLKLFGI
+1002 IFLKLFGM

>member
-1 MTAKHFTI
+1 MAARKLLTI

-23 NALTGSRQHVG
+23 NALTGARQHVG

-42 KKEGYFELGGRHIR
+42 KKEGYFELGDRQIR
-56 VVDLPGTYAIFANAE
+56 LVDLPGTYALFANAE

-80 LSREADLIINI
+80 LSREASLIINI
-91 VDATNIERNLFLTSQ
+91 VDATNLERNLFLTSQ
-106 LADMHLPM
+106 LADMKIPM
-114 VIAVNMMDIAEHRGI
+114 VIAVNMMDIAENRGI
-129 VLDLQALS
+129 QLDLDELS
-137 ETYGIPCIPLSA
+137 DFYGVPCIPLSA
-149 VSDKSVM
+149 VSEKSVT
-156 NFVGEMAHVLAA
+156 NFISQMGHVLAS
-168 PMPLPKPMV
+168 PMPVPKQIA

-183 EAVKLLEPKVAPV
+183 EAVRVLEPKVAPV
-196 AKLLNADDR
+196 AELLATDAR
-205 WVALMYLGNE
+205 WVSLMYLGNQ

-220 KFAEAGVTIDKAEVT
+220 KFAEAGVKLDKAEVVKI
-235 RLLGEEPEFAM
+235 LGEEPEFAM
-246 AESRY
+246 AENRY
-251 SKSHEVAKAVI
+251 SISHEVAGKATV
-262 ESSRT
+262 SARA
-267 KKTLSDKI
+267 KKTFSDKL

-324 YVLTDVFHAPGF
+324 YLLGDVLGCPSF
-336 VSAILADG
+336 VTAVLADG

-472 LFLKKSLFQGQASN
+472 LFLKRSLFQGQASI

-520 ITIAVA
+520 ITLAVA

-541 VDVNGTETEIVKSEE
+541 VDVDGKTTEIVQAED

-583 KISTANEFTAGNG
+583 KIVKSNEFTAGNG
-596 DSENSLLSVIG
+596 DSENSLLSTIG

-660 QNSESNENDKV
+660 QNSETNEDGKAAEPEQV
-671 AKLEGESLPLAP
+671 A
-683 ATDAASAAPS
+683 
-693 SGDTPQRPEASEE
+693 
-706 SENVIAR
+706 V
-713 SDSAEAIFSPDS
+713 
-725 SIAAAADSAAL
+725 ADSAATDS
-736 ASNVIPAT
+736 AVVADSA
-744 EPESGTSEAA
+744 AA
-754 PAEAA
+754 PAEPAEVVAEAA
-759 PAEAPAEETVAEPA
+759 PA
-773 EEEKPLIAGIDEC
+773 EEKPLIAGIDEC

-794 GAPDMKG
+794 GAPDIKG
-801 ALLEALG
+801 AVLEALG

-818 GSLVDP
+818 GSLTDP
-824 LGTSGEL
+824 LGTTGEL

-853 TCEEF
+853 TCEEY

-874 VAVFEKLAAAGLELS
+874 EAVFAKLAAAGLELS

-911 RSYFHNPDKD
+911 RSYFHNPDKN

-959 LAILMATVQTLLAWA
+959 LAVLMATVQTLLAWA
-974 VAVLLYQVPVGGNTT
+974 IAVLLYQVPVGGNMT

-1002 IFLKLFGI
+1002 IFLKLFGM

>member
-1 MTAKHFTI
+1 MAARKLLAI

-23 NALTGSRQHVG
+23 NALTGARQHVG

-42 KKEGYFELGGRHIR
+42 KKEGYFELGDRQIR
-56 VVDLPGTYAIFANAE
+56 LVDLPGTYALFANAE

-80 LSREADLIINI
+80 LSREASLIINI
-91 VDATNIERNLFLTSQ
+91 VDATNLERNLFLTSQ
-106 LADMHLPM
+106 LADMKIPM
-114 VIAVNMMDIAEHRGI
+114 VIAVNMMDIAVNREI
-129 VLDLQALS
+129 QLDLDELS
-137 ETYGIPCIPLSA
+137 DFYGVPCLPLSA
-149 VSDKSVM
+149 VSEKSVT
-156 NFVGEMAHVLAA
+156 NFISQMGHVLAR
-168 PMPLPKPMV
+168 PMPLPKQMV
-177 YADKVE
+177 YGDKVE
-183 EAVKLLEPKVAPV
+183 EAVKVLEPKVAPV
-196 AKLLNADDR
+196 AKLLDADSR
-205 WVALMYLGNE
+205 WVSLMYLGNE

-220 KFAEAGVTIDKAEVT
+220 KFAEAGVKLDKAEVVKI
-235 RLLGEEPEFAM
+235 LGEEPEFAM
-246 AESRY
+246 AENRY
-251 SKSHEVAKAVI
+251 SISHEVAGKATV
-262 ESSRT
+262 SVRT
-267 KKTLSDKI
+267 KKTFSDKL

-324 YVLTDVFHAPGF
+324 YLLGDVLGCPSF
-336 VSAILADG
+336 VTAILADG

-520 ITIAVA
+520 IALAVA

-541 VDVNGTETEIVKSEE
+541 VDVDGTATEIVQAED
-556 GYQMVK
+556 GYQIVK
-562 ENEEGEAENV
+562 ENEAGEAENV

-583 KISTANEFTAGNG
+583 KVVKSNEFTAGNG

-616 FGVEKENWPA
+616 FGVERENWPA

-639 VIGTMNSLYSMVG
+639 VIGTMNSLYSMAG

-660 QNSESNENDKV
+660 QNSESNE
-671 AKLEGESLPLAP
+671 EGKA
-683 ATDAASAAPS
+683 
-693 SGDTPQRPEASEE
+693 
-706 SENVIAR
+706 
-713 SDSAEAIFSPDS
+713 
-725 SIAAAADSAAL
+725 
-736 ASNVIPAT
+736 
-744 EPESGTSEAA
+744 
-754 PAEAA
+754 
-759 PAEAPAEETVAEPA
+759 AEPA
-773 EEEKPLIAGIDEC
+773 ADASTSSATDKPLIAGIDEC
-786 PAEEEEEG
+786 PAEEEEG
-794 GAPDMKG
+794 GAPDIKG
-801 ALLEALG
+801 AVLDALG

-818 GSLVDP
+818 GSLTDP
-824 LGTSGEL
+824 LGTTGEL

-853 TCEEF
+853 TCEEY

-874 VAVFEKLAAAGLELS
+874 EAVFAKLAAAGLELS

-911 RSYFHNPDKD
+911 RSYFHNPDKN

-959 LAILMATVQTLLAWA
+959 LAILMATVQTILAWA
-974 VAVLLYQVPVGGNTT
+974 VAVLLYQVPVGGDTK
-989 WIVAAIVVLVGTG
+989 WIVAAIAVLVGTG
-1002 IFLKLFGI
+1002 IFLKLFGM

>member
-1 MTAKHFTI
+1 MAARKLLTI

-23 NALTGSRQHVG
+23 NALTGARQHVG

-42 KKEGYFELGGRHIR
+42 KKEGYFELGDRQIR
-56 VVDLPGTYAIFANAE
+56 LVDLPGTYALFANAE

-80 LSREADLIINI
+80 LSREASLIINI
-91 VDATNIERNLFLTSQ
+91 VDATNLERNLFLTSQ
-106 LADMHLPM
+106 LADMKIPM
-114 VIAVNMMDIAEHRGI
+114 VIAVNMMDIAENRGI
-129 VLDLQALS
+129 QLDLDELS
-137 ETYGIPCIPLSA
+137 DFYGVPCIPLSA
-149 VSDKSVM
+149 VSEKSVT
-156 NFVGEMAHVLAA
+156 NFISQMGHVLAS
-168 PMPLPKPMV
+168 PMPLPKQMV
-177 YADKVE
+177 YGDKVE
-183 EAVKLLEPKVAPV
+183 EAVKMLEPKVAPV
-196 AKLLNADDR
+196 AELLATDAR
-205 WVALMYLGNE
+205 WVSLMYLGNQ

-220 KFAEAGVTIDKAEVT
+220 KFAEAGVKLDKAEVVKI
-235 RLLGEEPEFAM
+235 LGEEPEFAM
-246 AESRY
+246 AENRY
-251 SKSHEVAKAVI
+251 SISHEVAGKAIV
-262 ESSRT
+262 SVRS
-267 KKTLSDKI
+267 KKTFSDKL

-324 YVLTDVFHAPGF
+324 YLLGDVLGCPSF
-336 VSAILADG
+336 VTAILADG

-463 GVLFAIAYG
+463 GVLFAVVYG

-520 ITIAVA
+520 ITLAVA
-526 VLGFLNSFGIVEKMY
+526 ILGFLNSFGIVEKMY
-541 VDVNGTETEIVKSEE
+541 VNVNGTETEIVKSEE

-583 KISTANEFTAGNG
+583 KVVKANEFTAGNG

-652 ENNSESGI
+652 EN
-660 QNSESNENDKV
+660 
-671 AKLEGESLPLAP
+671 
-683 ATDAASAAPS
+683 
-693 SGDTPQRPEASEE
+693 
-706 SENVIAR
+706 
-713 SDSAEAIFSPDS
+713 
-725 SIAAAADSAAL
+725 
-736 ASNVIPAT
+736 
-744 EPESGTSEAA
+744 
-754 PAEAA
+754 
-759 PAEAPAEETVAEPA
+759 AEAPAEENKAAEPVEEPKAEEPAPEQVAVADSAATDSVKADSTVAAVVDSTVTDSAAAPA
-773 EEEKPLIAGIDEC
+773 ESAEVVAEAAPAEEKPLIAGVDEC

-794 GAPDMKG
+794 GAPDIKG
-801 ALLEALG
+801 AFLEAIG

-818 GSLVDP
+818 GSLTDP
-824 LGTSGEL
+824 LGTTGEL

-874 VAVFEKLAAAGLELS
+874 EAVFAKLAAAGLELS
-889 EDEMGAL
+889 EDEKGAL

-911 RSYFHNPDKD
+911 RSYFHN
-921 GNPVDGF
+921 GGHDGF

-959 LAILMATVQTLLAWA
+959 LAVLMATVQTLLAWA
-974 VAVLLYQVPVGGNTT
+974 IAVLLYQVPVGGDAK

>member
-1 MTAKHFTI
+1 MAARKLLTI

-23 NALTGSRQHVG
+23 NALTGARQHVG

-42 KKEGYFELGGRHIR
+42 KKEGYFELGDRQIR
-56 VVDLPGTYAIFANAE
+56 LVDLPGTYALFANAE

-80 LSREADLIINI
+80 LSREASLIINI
-91 VDATNIERNLFLTSQ
+91 VDATNLERNLFLTSQ
-106 LADMHLPM
+106 LADMKIPM
-114 VIAVNMMDIAEHRGI
+114 VIAVNMMDIAENRGI
-129 VLDLQALS
+129 RLDLDELS
-137 ETYGIPCIPLSA
+137 DFYGVPCIPLSA
-149 VSDKSVM
+149 VSEKSVT
-156 NFVGEMAHVLAA
+156 NFISQMGHVLAS
-168 PMPLPKPMV
+168 PMPLPKQMV
-177 YADKVE
+177 YGDKVE
-183 EAVKLLEPKVAPV
+183 EAVKVLEPKVAPV
-196 AKLLNADDR
+196 AKLLDADSR
-205 WVALMYLGNE
+205 WVSLMYLGNE

-220 KFAEAGVTIDKAEVT
+220 KFAEAGVKLDKAEVVKI
-235 RLLGEEPEFAM
+235 LGEEPEFAM
-246 AESRY
+246 AENRY
-251 SKSHEVAKAVI
+251 SISHEVAGKAIV
-262 ESSRT
+262 SARA
-267 KKTLSDKI
+267 KKTFSDKL

-324 YVLTDVFHAPGF
+324 YLLGDVLGCPSF
-336 VSAILADG
+336 VTAVLADG

-403 GCGVPGIMGS
+403 GCGVPAIMGT

-472 LFLKKSLFQGQASN
+472 LFLKRSLFQGQASN

-520 ITIAVA
+520 ITLAVA

-541 VDVNGTETEIVKSEE
+541 VDVDGKTTEIVQAED

-562 ENEEGEAENV
+562 ENEEGETENV

-583 KISTANEFTAGNG
+583 KVVKSNEFTAGNG
-596 DSENSLLSVIG
+596 DSENSLLSIIG

-616 FGVEKENWPA
+616 FGVERENWPA

-660 QNSESNENDKV
+660 QNSESNENGKV
-671 AKLEGESLPLAP
+671 AKLEGEGLPLAP
-683 ATDAASAAPS
+683 AADAASATLS
-693 SGDTPQRPEASEE
+693 SGDTPQRPEASEG

-713 SDSAEAIFSPDS
+713 SDSAEAISSPDS
-725 SIAAAADSAAL
+725 SIVAAADSAV
-736 ASNVIPAT
+736 NDTNKVT
-744 EPESGTSEAA
+744 EP
-754 PAEAA
+754 AEVT
-759 PAEAPAEETVAEPA
+759 ETAVAEPA
-773 EEEKPLIAGIDEC
+773 AEEKPLIAGIDEC
-786 PAEEEEEG
+786 PVEEEEEG
-794 GAPDMKG
+794 GAPDIKG
-801 ALLEALG
+801 AVLEALG

-818 GSLVDP
+818 GSLTDP

-853 TCEEF
+853 TCEEY

-874 VAVFEKLAAAGLELS
+874 EAVFAKLAAAGLELS

-911 RSYFHNPDKD
+911 RSYFHNPDKN

-928 NWQVFAFLIFILLYV
+928 SWQVFAFLIFILLYV

-951 VAREIGLG
+951 VTREIGLG
-959 LAILMATVQTLLAWA
+959 LAILMATVQTLIAWA
-974 VAVLLYQVPVGGNTT
+974 IAVLLYQVPVGGNMT

-1002 IFLKLFGI
+1002 IFLKLFGM

>member
-1 MTAKHFTI
+1 MAARKLLTI

-23 NALTGSRQHVG
+23 NALTGARQHVG

-42 KKEGYFELGGRHIR
+42 KKEGYFELGDRQIR
-56 VVDLPGTYAIFANAE
+56 LVDLPGTYALFANAE

-80 LSREADLIINI
+80 LSREASLIINI
-91 VDATNIERNLFLTSQ
+91 VDATNLERNLFLTSQ
-106 LADMHLPM
+106 LADMKIPM
-114 VIAVNMMDIAEHRGI
+114 VIAVNMMDIAENRGI
-129 VLDLQALS
+129 QLDLDELS
-137 ETYGIPCIPLSA
+137 DFYGVPCIPLSA
-149 VSDKSVM
+149 VSEKSVT
-156 NFVGEMAHVLAA
+156 NFISQMGHVLAS
-168 PMPLPKPMV
+168 PMPLPKQMV
-177 YADKVE
+177 YGDKVE
-183 EAVKLLEPKVAPV
+183 EAVKVLEPKVAPV
-196 AKLLNADDR
+196 AKLLDADAR
-205 WVALMYLGNE
+205 WVSLMYLGNQ

-220 KFAEAGVTIDKAEVT
+220 KFAEAGVKLDKAEVVKI
-235 RLLGEEPEFAM
+235 LGEEPEFAM
-246 AESRY
+246 AENRY
-251 SKSHEVAKAVI
+251 SISHSVAGKAIV
-262 ESSRT
+262 SARA
-267 KKTLSDKI
+267 KKTFSDKL

-324 YVLTDVFHAPGF
+324 YLLGDVLGCPSF
-336 VSAILADG
+336 VTAVLADG

-520 ITIAVA
+520 ITLAVA

-541 VDVNGTETEIVKSEE
+541 VDVDGKATEIVQAED

-562 ENEEGEAENV
+562 ENEAGEAENV

-583 KISTANEFTAGNG
+583 KVVKSNEFTAGNG
-596 DSENSLLSVIG
+596 DSENSLLSTIG

-616 FGVEKENWPA
+616 FGVERENWPA

-652 ENNSESGI
+652 ENAEAPADGSTS
-660 QNSESNENDKV
+660 SATDKV
-671 AKLEGESLPLAP
+671 TEPAEVTVAKEKAEEPAP
-683 ATDAASAAPS
+683 EKVAVADSAATNS
-693 SGDTPQRPEASEE
+693 VKA
-706 SENVIAR
+706 
-713 SDSAEAIFSPDS
+713 DSTV
-725 SIAAAADSAAL
+725 AAADSAAADSAVVADSAA
-736 ASNVIPAT
+736 ASA
-744 EPESGTSEAA
+744 ESAEAVAKAA
-754 PAEAA
+754 PA
-759 PAEAPAEETVAEPA
+759 
-773 EEEKPLIAGIDEC
+773 EEKPLIVGIDEC

-794 GAPDMKG
+794 GAPDIKG
-801 ALLEALG
+801 AVLEALG

-818 GSLVDP
+818 GSLTDP
-824 LGTSGEL
+824 LGTTGEL

-853 TCEEF
+853 TCEEY

-874 VAVFEKLAAAGLELS
+874 EAVFAKLAAAGLELS

-904 ADIYANL
+904 MDIYANL
-911 RSYFHNPDKD
+911 RSYFHNPDKN

-959 LAILMATVQTLLAWA
+959 LAVLMATVQTLLAWA
-974 VAVLLYQVPVGGNTT
+974 VAVLLYQVPVGGNVT

>member
-1 MTAKHFTI
+1 MAPKLFTI

-23 NALTGSRQHVG
+23 NALTGARQSVG

-42 KKEGYFELGGRHIR
+42 KKEGFFELGNQHIR
-56 VVDLPGTYAIFANAE
+56 VVDLPGTYALFANAE

-80 LSREADLIINI
+80 LTREADLIVNI
-91 VDATNIERNLFLTSQ
+91 IDASNIERNLFLTSQ
-106 LADMHLPM
+106 LVDMQIPM
-114 VIAVNMMDIAEHRGI
+114 VIAANMIDIAEKRGLH
-129 VLDLQALS
+129 LDLDILA
-137 ETYGIPCIPLSA
+137 ERFGVPVIPLSA
-149 VSDKSVM
+149 VNERSIT
-156 NFVGEMAHVLAA
+156 NFISEMAHVVAGKK
-168 PMPLPKPMV
+168 MTPKAID
-177 YADKVE
+177 YGEKVE
-183 EAVKLLEPKVAPV
+183 AAVKYLEPKVEPV
-196 AKLLNADDR
+196 AKLLDADAR
-205 WVALMYLGNE
+205 WVSLMYLGNE

-220 KFAEAGVTIDKAEVT
+220 KFAEAKVQINKAEVT
-235 RLLGEEPEFAM
+235 QILGEESEFAM
-246 AESRY
+246 ADSRY
-251 SKSHEVAKAVI
+251 SLAHEIAGKTI
-262 ESSRT
+262 LSNRSKRT
-267 KKTLSDKI
+267 WSDKL
-275 DAVLLNRWAAL
+275 DSVLLNRWASL
-286 PIFLVIMYL
+286 PIFLLVMYL
-295 VFWIA
+295 VFWVA

-324 YVLTDVFHAPGF
+324 YLLTDVFHAPGF

-449 GKMAGTVV
+449 GTQAGTVV
-457 FLLYLA
+457 FALYLA
-463 GVLFAIAYG
+463 GVLFAIVYG
-472 LFLKKSLFQGQASN
+472 LILRRSLFVGEASN

-501 LMIHCW
+501 LMIHSW
-507 QRLRDYIWRAGKV
+507 LRLRDYVIRAGKV

-526 VLGFLNSFGIVEKMY
+526 ILGFLNSFGFVDKLYTEINGEK
-541 VDVNGTETEIVKSEE
+541 TEIVKSEE
-556 GYQMVK
+556 GYAMVQDEK
-562 ENEEGEAENV
+562 EV
-572 ALPEGFVVDES
+572 PLPEGVVIDES
-583 KISTANEFTAGNG
+583 KVQTESEFTAGNG

-616 FGVEKENWPA
+616 FGVESNNWPA

-639 VIGTMNSLYSMVG
+639 VIGTMNSLYSMAGPGDAAEAPKAPETVSRHP
-652 ENNSESGI
+652 EQSEGS
-660 QNSESNENDKV
+660 SEVSTE
-671 AKLEGESLPLAP
+671 AP
-683 ATDAASAAPS
+683 APAAEPVAVA
-693 SGDTPQRPEASEE
+693 
-706 SENVIAR
+706 
-713 SDSAEAIFSPDS
+713 DS
-725 SIAAAADSAAL
+725 SETRHPEQSEGSSEVSAAADSAVADS
-736 ASNVIPAT
+736 AVVADS
-744 EPESGTSEAA
+744 AA
-754 PAEAA
+754 
-759 PAEAPAEETVAEPA
+759 AEAPAEEKV
-773 EEEKPLIAGIDEC
+773 LIAGVDEC

-794 GAPDMKG
+794 GAPDILG
-801 ALLEALG
+801 AFKEALG
-808 SIPANLAEVF
+808 TIPENLSEVF
-818 GSLVDP
+818 GSLTDI

-831 EGQEAAELKKETL
+831 EAQNAAELKKVTL
-844 DKITDAKVL
+844 DKILDAKAI
-853 TCEEF
+853 TCEEY
-858 AAIETF
+858 ASIETF
-864 GEEEEDEKTR
+864 SEDEGADKAR
-874 VAVFEKLAAAGLELS
+874 EEVFAKLAAAGLTLS
-889 EDEMGAL
+889 EDEIGAL

-911 RSYFHNPDKD
+911 RSYFHNPDKN

-951 VAREIGLG
+951 VVREIGLG
-959 LAILMATVQTLLAWA
+959 LGVLMAVVQTILAWA
-974 VAVLLYQVPVGGNTT
+974 VAVLLYQVPVGGNVF
-989 WIVAAIVVLVGTG
+989 WIVSSIIVLVATFV
-1002 IFLKLFGI
+1002 FLKLFGMS
-1010 KANKEK
+1010 ANKK
-1016 RFED
+1016 GRFED

>member
-1 MTAKHFTI
+1 MAARKLLTI

-23 NALTGSRQHVG
+23 NALTGARQHVG

-42 KKEGYFELGGRHIR
+42 KKEGYFELGDRQIR
-56 VVDLPGTYAIFANAE
+56 LVDLPGTYALFANAE

-80 LSREADLIINI
+80 LSREASLIINI
-91 VDATNIERNLFLTSQ
+91 VDATNLERNLFLTSQ
-106 LADMHLPM
+106 LADMKIPM
-114 VIAVNMMDIAEHRGI
+114 VIAVNMMDIAENRGI
-129 VLDLQALS
+129 QLDLDELS
-137 ETYGIPCIPLSA
+137 DFYGVPCIPLSA
-149 VSDKSVM
+149 VSEKSVT
-156 NFVGEMAHVLAA
+156 NFISQMGHVLAS
-168 PMPLPKPMV
+168 PMPLPKQMV
-177 YADKVE
+177 YGDKVE
-183 EAVKLLEPKVAPV
+183 EAVKVLEPKVAPV
-196 AKLLNADDR
+196 AKLLDADSR
-205 WVALMYLGNE
+205 WVSLMYLGNE

-220 KFAEAGVTIDKAEVT
+220 KFAEAGVKLDKAEVVKI
-235 RLLGEEPEFAM
+235 LGEEPEFAM
-246 AESRY
+246 AENRY
-251 SKSHEVAKAVI
+251 SISHEVAGKAIV
-262 ESSRT
+262 SARA
-267 KKTLSDKI
+267 KKTFSDKL

-324 YVLTDVFHAPGF
+324 YLLGDVLGCPSF
-336 VSAILADG
+336 VTAVLADG

-463 GVLFAIAYG
+463 GVLFAIVYG

-520 ITIAVA
+520 ITLAVA
-526 VLGFLNSFGIVEKMY
+526 ILGFLNSFGIVEKMY
-541 VDVNGTETEIVKSEE
+541 VDVDGTATEIVQAED

-562 ENEEGEAENV
+562 ENEEGETENV

-583 KISTANEFTAGNG
+583 KVVKSNEFTAGNG
-596 DSENSLLSVIG
+596 DSENSLLSTIG

-652 ENNSESGI
+652 EINSESGI
-660 QNSESNENDKV
+660 QNSETNEDGKAAEPEQV
-671 AKLEGESLPLAP
+671 AVADSA
-683 ATDAASAAPS
+683 ATDSVKA
-693 SGDTPQRPEASEE
+693 
-706 SENVIAR
+706 
-713 SDSAEAIFSPDS
+713 DSTV
-725 SIAAAADSAAL
+725 AAADSAATDS
-736 ASNVIPAT
+736 AVVADSA
-744 EPESGTSEAA
+744 AA
-754 PAEAA
+754 PAEPAEVVAEAA
-759 PAEAPAEETVAEPA
+759 PA
-773 EEEKPLIAGIDEC
+773 EEKPLIAGIDEC

-794 GAPDMKG
+794 GAPDIKG
-801 ALLEALG
+801 AVLEALG

-818 GSLVDP
+818 GSLTDP
-824 LGTSGEL
+824 LGTTGEL

-853 TCEEF
+853 TCEEY

-874 VAVFEKLAAAGLELS
+874 EAVFAKLAAAGLELS

-904 ADIYANL
+904 MDIYANL
-911 RSYFHNPDKD
+911 RSYFHNPDKN

-974 VAVLLYQVPVGGNTT
+974 VAVLLYQVPVGGNVT

-1002 IFLKLFGI
+1002 IFLKLFGM

>member
-1 MTAKHFTI
+1 MAARKLLTI

-23 NALTGSRQHVG
+23 NALTGARQHVG

-42 KKEGYFELGGRHIR
+42 KKEGYFELGDRQIR
-56 VVDLPGTYAIFANAE
+56 LVDLPGTYALFANAE

-80 LSREADLIINI
+80 LSREASLIINI
-91 VDATNIERNLFLTSQ
+91 VDATNLERNLFLTSQ
-106 LADMHLPM
+106 LADMHIPM
-114 VIAVNMMDIAEHRGI
+114 VIAVNMMDIAENRGI
-129 VLDLQALS
+129 QLDLDELS
-137 ETYGIPCIPLSA
+137 DFYGVPCIPLSA
-149 VSDKSVM
+149 VSEKSVT
-156 NFVGEMAHVLAA
+156 NFISQMGHVLAS
-168 PMPLPKPMV
+168 PMPLPKQMV
-177 YADKVE
+177 YGDKIE
-183 EAVKLLEPKVAPV
+183 ETVKVLEPKVAPV
-196 AKLLNADDR
+196 AKLLDADAR
-205 WVALMYLGNE
+205 WVSLMYLGNQN
-215 KSYAD
+215 SYAD
-220 KFAEAGVTIDKAEVT
+220 KFAEAGVQINKADVVKI
-235 RLLGEEPEFAM
+235 LGEEPEFAM
-246 AESRY
+246 AENRY
-251 SKSHEVAKAVI
+251 SISHEVAGKATV
-262 ESSRT
+262 SARA
-267 KKTLSDKI
+267 KKTFSDKL

-324 YVLTDVFHAPGF
+324 YVLGDVLGCPSF
-336 VSAILADG
+336 VTAILADG

-507 QRLRDYIWRAGKV
+507 QRLRNYIWRAGKV
-520 ITIAVA
+520 ITLAVA
-526 VLGFLNSFGIVEKMY
+526 VLGFLNSFGIVEK
-541 VDVNGTETEIVKSEE
+541 
-556 GYQMVK
+556 
-562 ENEEGEAENV
+562 A
-572 ALPEGFVVDES
+572 VDENAP
-583 KISTANEFTAGNG
+583 TNEPAGFEFTAGNG

-639 VIGTMNSLYSMVG
+639 VIGTMNSLYSMAG
-652 ENNSESGI
+652 ENE
-660 QNSESNENDKV
+660 EAAAEENKAAEPVEEPKAEEPAPEQV
-671 AKLEGESLPLAP
+671 AVADSA
-683 ATDAASAAPS
+683 ATDSVKA
-693 SGDTPQRPEASEE
+693 
-706 SENVIAR
+706 
-713 SDSAEAIFSPDS
+713 DSTV
-725 SIAAAADSAAL
+725 AAADSAATDT
-736 ASNVIPAT
+736 NKVT
-744 EPESGTSEAA
+744 EPAEVIETAA
-754 PAEAA
+754 EPAEVVAEAA
-759 PAEAPAEETVAEPA
+759 PAEAPAEE
-773 EEEKPLIAGIDEC
+773 KPLIVGIDEC

-794 GAPDMKG
+794 GAPDIKG
-801 ALLEALG
+801 AVLEALG

-818 GSLVDP
+818 GSLTDP
-824 LGTSGEL
+824 LGTTGEL

-874 VAVFEKLAAAGLELS
+874 EAVFAKLAVAGLELS

-911 RSYFHNPDKD
+911 RSYFHNPDKN

-959 LAILMATVQTLLAWA
+959 LAVLMATVQTLLAWA
-974 VAVLLYQVPVGGNTT
+974 IAVLLYQVPVGGNMT
-989 WIVAAIVVLVGTG
+989 WIVAAIVALVGTG
-1002 IFLKLFGI
+1002 IFLKLFGM

>member
-1 MTAKHFTI
+1 MAARKLLTI

-23 NALTGSRQHVG
+23 NALTGARQHVG

-42 KKEGYFELGGRHIR
+42 KKEGYFELGDRQIR
-56 VVDLPGTYAIFANAE
+56 LVDLPGTYALFANAE

-80 LSREADLIINI
+80 LSREASLIINI
-91 VDATNIERNLFLTSQ
+91 VDATNLERNLFLTSQ
-106 LADMHLPM
+106 LADMKIPM
-114 VIAVNMMDIAEHRGI
+114 VIAVNMMDIAENRGI
-129 VLDLQALS
+129 QLDLDELS
-137 ETYGIPCIPLSA
+137 DFYGVPCIPLSA
-149 VSDKSVM
+149 VSEKSVT
-156 NFVGEMAHVLAA
+156 NFISQMGHVLAS
-168 PMPLPKPMV
+168 PMPLPKQMV
-177 YADKVE
+177 YGDKVE
-183 EAVKLLEPKVAPV
+183 EAVKVLEPKVAPV
-196 AKLLNADDR
+196 AKLLDADSR
-205 WVALMYLGNE
+205 WVSLMYLGNQ
-215 KSYAD
+215 KCYAD
-220 KFAEAGVTIDKAEVT
+220 KFAEAGVKLDKAEVVKI
-235 RLLGEEPEFAM
+235 LGEEPEFAM
-246 AESRY
+246 AENRY
-251 SKSHEVAKAVI
+251 SISHSVAGKAIV
-262 ESSRT
+262 SARA
-267 KKTLSDKI
+267 KKTFSDKL

-324 YVLTDVFHAPGF
+324 YLLGDVLGCPSF
-336 VSAILADG
+336 VTAVLADG

-413 RVLESKR
+413 RVLER
-420 ERFLTIFLVPF
+420 VLTIFLVPF

-463 GVLFAIAYG
+463 GVLFAVAYG

-520 ITIAVA
+520 ITLAVA

-541 VDVNGTETEIVKSEE
+541 VDIDGTATEIVQAED

-583 KISTANEFTAGNG
+583 KVVKSNEFTAGNG
-596 DSENSLLSVIG
+596 DSENSLLSTIG

-652 ENNSESGI
+652 ENAEAPADGSTS
-660 QNSESNENDKV
+660 SATDKV
-671 AKLEGESLPLAP
+671 TEPAEVTVAKEKAEEPAP
-683 ATDAASAAPS
+683 EKVAVADSAATDSVKA
-693 SGDTPQRPEASEE
+693 
-706 SENVIAR
+706 
-713 SDSAEAIFSPDS
+713 DSTV
-725 SIAAAADSAAL
+725 AAADSAATDS
-736 ASNVIPAT
+736 AVV
-744 EPESGTSEAA
+744 
-754 PAEAA
+754 AEAA
-759 PAEAPAEETVAEPA
+759 PAE
-773 EEEKPLIAGIDEC
+773 EKPLIVGIDEC

-794 GAPDMKG
+794 GAPDIKG
-801 ALLEALG
+801 AVLEALG

-818 GSLVDP
+818 GSLTDP
-824 LGTSGEL
+824 LGTTGEL

-844 DKITDAKVL
+844 DKITDAMVL
-853 TCEEF
+853 TCEEY

-874 VAVFEKLAAAGLELS
+874 EAVFAKLAAAGLELS

-911 RSYFHNPDKD
+911 RSYFHNPDKN

-959 LAILMATVQTLLAWA
+959 LAVLMATVQTLLAWA
-974 VAVLLYQVPVGGNTT
+974 VAVLLYQVPVGGNVT

-1002 IFLKLFGI
+1002 IFLKLFGT

>member
-267 KKTLSDKI
+267 KKTFSDKL

-324 YVLTDVFHAPGF
+324 YLLGDVLGCPSF
-336 VSAILADG
+336 VTAVLADG

-520 ITIAVA
+520 ITLAVA

-541 VDVNGTETEIVKSEE
+541 VDIDGKTTEIVQAED

-562 ENEEGEAENV
+562 ENEAGEAENV

-583 KISTANEFTAGNG
+583 KVVKSNEFTAGNG
-596 DSENSLLSVIG
+596 DSENSLLSTIG

-616 FGVEKENWPA
+616 FGVERENWPA

-652 ENNSESGI
+652 ENAEAPAAENAPQEGVILSEEQGSESK
-660 QNSESNENDKV
+660 D
-671 AKLEGESLPLAP
+671 L
-683 ATDAASAAPS
+683 
-693 SGDTPQRPEASEE
+693 
-706 SENVIAR
+706 
-713 SDSAEAIFSPDS
+713 SAEAPAPKQVAVADS
-725 SIAAAADSAAL
+725 AATDSVKADSTVAAADSAATDS
-736 ASNVIPAT
+736 AVVADSA
-744 EPESGTSEAA
+744 AA
-754 PAEAA
+754 PAESAEVVAEAA
-759 PAEAPAEETVAEPA
+759 PAEEKATEPA
-773 EEEKPLIAGIDEC
+773 AEEKPLIVGVDEC

-794 GAPDMKG
+794 GAPDIKG
-801 ALLEALG
+801 AVLEALG

-818 GSLVDP
+818 GSLTDP
-824 LGTSGEL
+824 LGTTGEL

-853 TCEEF
+853 TCEEY

-874 VAVFEKLAAAGLELS
+874 EAVFAKLAAAGLELS

-911 RSYFHNPDKD
+911 RSYFHNPDKN

-959 LAILMATVQTLLAWA
+959 LAVLMATVQTLLAWA
-974 VAVLLYQVPVGGNTT
+974 VAVLLYQVPVGGNVT

-1002 IFLKLFGI
+1002 IFLKLFGM

>member
-1 MTAKHFTI
+1 MAARKLLTI

-23 NALTGSRQHVG
+23 NALTGARQHVG

-42 KKEGYFELGGRHIR
+42 KKEGYFELGDRQIR
-56 VVDLPGTYAIFANAE
+56 LVDLPGTYALFANAE

-80 LSREADLIINI
+80 LSREASLIINI
-91 VDATNIERNLFLTSQ
+91 VDATNLERNLFLTSQ
-106 LADMHLPM
+106 LADMKIPM
-114 VIAVNMMDIAEHRGI
+114 VIAVNMMDIAENRGI
-129 VLDLQALS
+129 QLDLDELS
-137 ETYGIPCIPLSA
+137 DFYGVPCIPLSA
-149 VSDKSVM
+149 VSEKSVT
-156 NFVGEMAHVLAA
+156 NFISQMGHVLAS
-168 PMPLPKPMV
+168 PMPLPKQMV
-177 YADKVE
+177 YGDKVE
-183 EAVKLLEPKVAPV
+183 EAVKVLEPKVAPV
-196 AKLLNADDR
+196 AKLLDADAR
-205 WVALMYLGNE
+205 WVSLMYLGNQ

-220 KFAEAGVTIDKAEVT
+220 KFAEAGVKLDKTEVVKI
-235 RLLGEEPEFAM
+235 LGEEPEFAM
-246 AESRY
+246 AENRY
-251 SKSHEVAKAVI
+251 SISHEVAGKATV
-262 ESSRT
+262 SVRT
-267 KKTLSDKI
+267 KKTFSDKL

-324 YVLTDVFHAPGF
+324 YLLGDVLGCPSF
-336 VSAILADG
+336 VTAVLADG

-457 FLLYLA
+457 FLLYLS

-472 LFLKKSLFQGQASN
+472 LFLKRSLFQGQASN

-520 ITIAVA
+520 ITLAVA

-541 VDVNGTETEIVKSEE
+541 VDVDGKTTEIVQAED

-583 KISTANEFTAGNG
+583 KVVKSNEFTAGNG

-652 ENNSESGI
+652 ENEDERRETKDERVDG
-660 QNSESNENDKV
+660 
-671 AKLEGESLPLAP
+671 GESLPLAP
-683 ATDAASAAPS
+683 AADAASATPS
-693 SGDTPQRPEASEE
+693 SGDTPQRPESEQ
-706 SENVIAR
+706 VAVA
-713 SDSAEAIFSPDS
+713 DSAATDS
-725 SIAAAADSAAL
+725 VKADSTVAAADSAVTDSAVV
-736 ASNVIPAT
+736 ADSV
-744 EPESGTSEAA
+744 AA
-754 PAEAA
+754 PAESAEVVAAAA
-759 PAEAPAEETVAEPA
+759 PAEEKATEPA
-773 EEEKPLIAGIDEC
+773 AEEKPLIVGIDEC

-794 GAPDMKG
+794 GAPDIKG
-801 ALLEALG
+801 AVLEALG

-818 GSLVDP
+818 GSLTDP

-853 TCEEF
+853 TCEEY

-874 VAVFEKLAAAGLELS
+874 EAVFAKLAAAGLELS

-911 RSYFHNPDKD
+911 RSYFHNPDKN

-959 LAILMATVQTLLAWA
+959 LAVLMATVQTLLAWA
-974 VAVLLYQVPVGGNTT
+974 IAVLLYQVPVGGNMT

-1002 IFLKLFGI
+1002 IFLKLFGM

>member
-1 MTAKHFTI
+1 MAARKLLTI

-23 NALTGSRQHVG
+23 NALTGARQHVG

-42 KKEGYFELGGRHIR
+42 KKEGYFELGDRQIR
-56 VVDLPGTYAIFANAE
+56 LVDLPGTYALFANAE

-80 LSREADLIINI
+80 LSREASLIINI
-91 VDATNIERNLFLTSQ
+91 VDATNLERNLFLTSQ
-106 LADMHLPM
+106 LADMHIPM
-114 VIAVNMMDIAEHRGI
+114 VIAVNMMDIAENRGI
-129 VLDLQALS
+129 QLDLDELS
-137 ETYGIPCIPLSA
+137 DVYGVPCIPLSA
-149 VSDKSVM
+149 VSEKSVT
-156 NFVGEMAHVLAA
+156 NFISQMGHVLAS

-177 YADKVE
+177 YGDKIE
-183 EAVKLLEPKVAPV
+183 EAVKVLEPKVAPV
-196 AKLLNADDR
+196 AKLLETDAR
-205 WVALMYLGNE
+205 WVSLMYLGNQN
-215 KSYAD
+215 SYAD
-220 KFAEAGVTIDKAEVT
+220 KFAEAGVKINKADVT
-235 RLLGEEPEFAM
+235 KILGEEPEFAM
-246 AESRY
+246 AENRY
-251 SKSHEVAKAVI
+251 SISHSVADKAIVAAR
-262 ESSRT
+262 E
-267 KKTLSDKI
+267 KKTFSDKL

-295 VFWIA
+295 VFWVA

-463 GVLFAIAYG
+463 GVLFAVAYG

-520 ITIAVA
+520 ITLAVA

-541 VDVNGTETEIVKSEE
+541 VDIDGKTTEIVLADE
-556 GYQMVK
+556 GYQMVQ
-562 ENEEGEAENV
+562 ENEAGEAENV

-583 KISTANEFTAGNG
+583 KVVKSNEFTAGNG
-596 DSENSLLSVIG
+596 DSENSLLSTIG

-660 QNSESNENDKV
+660 QNSETNEDGKAAEPEQV
-671 AKLEGESLPLAP
+671 A
-683 ATDAASAAPS
+683 
-693 SGDTPQRPEASEE
+693 
-706 SENVIAR
+706 V
-713 SDSAEAIFSPDS
+713 
-725 SIAAAADSAAL
+725 ADSAATDSVK
-736 ASNVIPAT
+736 ADSTVAAVADSAAT
-744 EPESGTSEAA
+744 DSAAA
-754 PAEAA
+754 PAESAEVVAEAA
-759 PAEAPAEETVAEPA
+759 PAEAPAEE
-773 EEEKPLIAGIDEC
+773 KPLIVGIDEC

-794 GAPDMKG
+794 GAPDIKG
-801 ALLEALG
+801 AVLEALG

-818 GSLVDP
+818 GSLTDP
-824 LGTSGEL
+824 LGTTGEL

-853 TCEEF
+853 TCEEY

-874 VAVFEKLAAAGLELS
+874 EAVFAKLAAAGLELS

-911 RSYFHNPDKD
+911 RSYFHNPDKN
-921 GNPVDGF
+921 GTPVDGF

-959 LAILMATVQTLLAWA
+959 LAVLMATVQTLLAWA
-974 VAVLLYQVPVGGNTT
+974 IAVLLYQVPVGGNVT
-989 WIVAAIVVLVGTG
+989 WIVAAIAVLVGTG
-1002 IFLKLFGI
+1002 IFLKLFGM

>member
-1 MTAKHFTI
+1 MAARKLLTI

-23 NALTGSRQHVG
+23 NALTGARQHVG

-42 KKEGYFELGGRHIR
+42 KKEGYFELGDRQIR
-56 VVDLPGTYAIFANAE
+56 LVDLPGTYALFANAE

-80 LSREADLIINI
+80 LSREASLIINI
-91 VDATNIERNLFLTSQ
+91 VDATNLERNLFLTSQ
-106 LADMHLPM
+106 LADMKIPM
-114 VIAVNMMDIAEHRGI
+114 VIAVNMMDIAVNREI
-129 VLDLQALS
+129 QLDLDELS
-137 ETYGIPCIPLSA
+137 DFYGVPCLPLSA
-149 VSDKSVM
+149 VSEKSVT
-156 NFVGEMAHVLAA
+156 NFISQMGHVLAS
-168 PMPLPKPMV
+168 PMALPKQMV
-177 YADKVE
+177 YGDKVE
-183 EAVKLLEPKVAPV
+183 EAVKVLEPKVAPV
-196 AKLLNADDR
+196 AKLLDADSR
-205 WVALMYLGNE
+205 WVSLMYLGNE

-220 KFAEAGVTIDKAEVT
+220 KFAEAGVKLDKAEVVKI
-235 RLLGEEPEFAM
+235 LGEEPEFAM
-246 AESRY
+246 AENRY
-251 SKSHEVAKAVI
+251 SISHEVAGKATV
-262 ESSRT
+262 SVRT
-267 KKTLSDKI
+267 KKTFSDKL

-324 YVLTDVFHAPGF
+324 YLLGDVLGCPSF
-336 VSAILADG
+336 VTAILADG

-355 IPVIFFMFLCLSFL
+355 IPVVFFMFLCLSFL

-520 ITIAVA
+520 ITLAVA
-526 VLGFLNSFGIVEKMY
+526 ILGFLNSFGIVEKA
-541 VDVNGTETEIVKSEE
+541 VDDASTGSATETEQS
-556 GYQMVK
+556 
-562 ENEEGEAENV
+562 A
-572 ALPEGFVVDES
+572 GF
-583 KISTANEFTAGNG
+583 EFTAGNG

-616 FGVEKENWPA
+616 FGVERENWPA

-660 QNSESNENDKV
+660 QNSESNE
-671 AKLEGESLPLAP
+671 EGKA
-683 ATDAASAAPS
+683 
-693 SGDTPQRPEASEE
+693 
-706 SENVIAR
+706 
-713 SDSAEAIFSPDS
+713 
-725 SIAAAADSAAL
+725 
-736 ASNVIPAT
+736 
-744 EPESGTSEAA
+744 
-754 PAEAA
+754 
-759 PAEAPAEETVAEPA
+759 AEPA
-773 EEEKPLIAGIDEC
+773 ADASTSSATDKPLIAGIDEC
-786 PAEEEEEG
+786 PAEEEAG
-794 GAPDMKG
+794 GAPDIKG
-801 ALLEALG
+801 AVLEALG

-818 GSLVDP
+818 GSLTDP
-824 LGTSGEL
+824 LGTTGEL
-831 EGQEAAELKKETL
+831 EDQEAAELKKETL

-853 TCEEF
+853 TCEEY
-858 AAIETF
+858 AAIESF

-874 VAVFEKLAAAGLELS
+874 EAVFAKLAAAGLELS
-889 EDEMGAL
+889 EDEMLAL

-911 RSYFHNPDKD
+911 RSYFHNPDKN

-959 LAILMATVQTLLAWA
+959 LAILMATVQTILAWA
-974 VAVLLYQVPVGGNTT
+974 VAVLLYQVPVGGDTK
-989 WIVAAIVVLVGTG
+989 WIVAAIAVLVGTG
-1002 IFLKLFGI
+1002 IFLKLFGM